1 MKAKTSEMTRDDL
14 AGAVSPRILT
24 LLAAF
29 QAFDA
34 VICIKP
40 IPYIAQCLDD
50 VQYPQR
56 GRWVFPI
63 VKAAAA
69 IGLFGGTRNPGLAKL
84 TLIMLTIY
92 FALAVGAH
100 VRVRD
105 FGVNAAAATSLLATY
120 GTLAVRSSANTRL
133 S

>member
-1 MKAKTSEMTRDDL
+1 MNSGNH
-14 AGAVSPRILT
+14 AGSVSPRILT
-24 LLAAF
+24 LLATF

-40 IPYIAQCLDD
+40 IPYIAKCLDD
-50 VQYPQR
+50 VHYPQQ

-69 IGLFGGTRNPGLAKL
+69 IGLLGGTRSPGLAKL
-84 TLIMLTIY
+84 TLILLTVY
-92 FALAVGAH
+92 FTLAVGAH

-105 FGVNAAAATSLLATY
+105 FGANAAAATSLLATY
-120 GTLAVRSSANTRL
+120 ATLAVRSSATTNL